1 MSFIKEFKLLLKA
14 RYPILYI
21 PTTEEERVEYVIRSC
36 VQLYSNRGIY
46 AWDFVDGY
54 VGNPNDN
61 GFASRNP
68 LQALELIER
77 LTPTNPAVFLLKDF
91 HLFLT
96 DISVARKLKNLTKV
110 LRNQSKNIIIIAD
123 EVNIPESLKDIITV
137 LDFQLP
143 QPSEIKKEL
152 LRVQES
158 LGYNIPEASLN
169 SLVSSCQ
176 GLSLERI
183 RRVLSKIIATYK
195 EVNIESLELI
205 FAEKRQI
212 ISKTQILEFY
222 PSKDKISDIGGLNN
236 LKLWL
241 KRRSGALSKKAI
253 EYGLPS
259 PRGLLLVGV
268 QGTGKSLTAKA
279 IANEWNL
286 PLLRLD
292 IGKLFGG
299 IVGESEARM
308 RQMIQL
314 SEAVSPCV
322 LWIDE
327 IEKGFS
333 GSQSSGST
341 DGGTSSRVFGSF
353 LSWMQEKN
361 KPVFVVATAND
372 VSKLPPE
379 FLRKGRFDEL
389 FFVDLPDL
397 HERTQIWDIVIQRH
411 GRRPADFDTVVLSR
425 ACEQFTG
432 AEIEAVFIDAL
443 HEAYADGSE
452 PRLKHIVEAI
462 ARTVPLAQLMDG
474 QIASLR
480 HWAKGRAREA
490 ASRTQGTTPNGP
502 RNPRPARRINHHN

>member
-169 SLVSSCQ
+169 NLVSSCQ

-299 IVGESEARM
+299 IVGESESRM

-327 IEKGFS
+327 IDKAFS
-333 GSQSSGST
+333 GIEGRGDSGT
-341 DGGTSSRVFGSF
+341 TNRVFGTF
-353 LSWMQEKN
+353 LTWMAEKTS
-361 KPVFVVATAND
+361 PVFVVATANNIRT
-372 VSKLPPE
+372 LPPE
-379 FLRKGRFDEL
+379 LLRKGRFDEV
-389 FFVDLPDL
+389 FFVGLPNQE
-397 HERTQIWDIVIQRH
+397 ERSQIFSVHVSKYRPHNTRAYDIDH
-411 GRRPADFDTVVLSR
+411 LAYETPDFS
-425 ACEQFTG
+425 G
-432 AEIEAVFIDAL
+432 AEIEQGII
-443 HEAYADGSE
+443 EAM
-452 PRLKHIVEAI
+452 HIGFSQNRDFTTDDILEAASQI
-462 ARTVPLAQLMDG
+462 VPLAQTAQQEIQVL
-474 QIASLR
+474 QE
-480 HWAKGRAREA
+480 WA
-490 ASRTQGTTPNGP
+490 ASGK
-502 RNPRPARRINHHN
+502 ARLASRQNVFNK

>member
-1 MSFIKEFKLLLKA
+1 M
-14 RYPILYI
+14 
-21 PTTEEERVEYVIRSC
+21 
-36 VQLYSNRGIY
+36 
-46 AWDFVDGY
+46 
-54 VGNPNDN
+54 
-61 GFASRNP
+61 
-68 LQALELIER
+68 
-77 LTPTNPAVFLLKDF
+77 
-91 HLFLT
+91 T

-110 LRNQSKNIIIIAD
+110 IRNQSKNIIIIAD

-299 IVGESEARM
+299 IVGESESRM

-327 IEKGFS
+327 IDKAFS
-333 GSQSSGST
+333 GIDNQGDSGT
-341 DGGTSSRVFGSF
+341 TSRVLATFITW
-353 LSWMQEKN
+353 LSEKESS
-361 KPVFVVATAND
+361 VFVVATANNIY
-372 VSKLPPE
+372 KLPPE
-379 FLRKGRFDEL
+379 ILRKGRFDEI
-389 FFVDLPDL
+389 FFIGLPNDKEKEL
-397 HERTQIWDIVIQRH
+397 IFKVH
-411 GRRPADFDTVVLSR
+411 LSR
-425 ACEQFTG
+425 LRPKSWTSYDISYLAKSARNFSGAEVEESITEAMHIAFSENREFTTEDIALSIEQF
-432 AEIEAVFIDAL
+432 I
-443 HEAYADGSE
+443 
-452 PRLKHIVEAI
+452 
-462 ARTVPLAQLMDG
+462 PLAELNHDKIDELQEWADAGKIRL
-474 QIASLR
+474 AS
-480 HWAKGRAREA
+480 
-490 ASRTQGTTPNGP
+490 
-502 RNPRPARRINHHN
+502 